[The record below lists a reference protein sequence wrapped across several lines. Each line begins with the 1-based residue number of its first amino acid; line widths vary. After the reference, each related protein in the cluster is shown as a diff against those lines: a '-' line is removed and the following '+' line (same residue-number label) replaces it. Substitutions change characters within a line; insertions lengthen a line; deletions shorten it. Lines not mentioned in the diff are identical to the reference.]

1 MTPAP
6 PPDEALA
13 AWAARGEIAAFE
25 ALYQRHAPWV
35 RAWAAHTLGA
45 DDADDALQD
54 VFVRVW
60 RAAPQFDPARGR
72 FASWLSAI
80 TRNHVSHQLGRRGG
94 EHRALA
100 AASVLAVLD
109 GDREGVDEA
118 AVRSDRAHVLLD
130 ALRGLPDDQR
140 KVIVLAYFAG
150 MSQSQMASHLGIPL
164 GTVKKRV
171 KLAMQKLREA
181 LDGDGNHNVTPGQRP
196 GRLRMVK
203 DQ

>member
-1 MTPAP
+1 MSPAP

-13 AWAARGEIAAFE
+13 AWMARGEVAAFE

-45 DDADDALQD
+45 DQADDTLQD

-80 TRNHVSHQLGRRGG
+80 TRNHVSRQLGRRGG

-109 GDREGVDEA
+109 DPHDDVDDA
-118 AVRSDRAHVLLD
+118 AVRSDRAHLLLG
-130 ALRGLPDDQR
+130 ALRDLPVDQR

-171 KLAMQKLREA
+171 RLAMQKLREA
-181 LDGDGNHNVTPGQRP
+181 MAADDDNVTPGHRP
-196 GRLRMVK
+196 GRLRMVN